1 MFHQQKPI
9 IMKKLFLFLSMLLA
23 MGLTSACSSD
33 DEELTFP
40 PGTVITQELAWE
52 IVQTKVLKN
61 ELDNIN
67 AYVSKVPVPP
77 NTVIDAIFTTDQ
89 SPKYTSWV
97 FFIDDV
103 PYGNWAHPCRYVY
116 VNVVGGN
123 YMVHQNKWDPKSLDS
138 DYIQLV
144 QKPIDF

>member
-1 MFHQQKPI
+1 
-9 IMKKLFLFLSMLLA
+9 MKKIVLFLSMLLA
-23 MGLTSACSSD
+23 MGLSSACSSD

-40 PGTVITQELAWE
+40 PGTEITQELAWE

-67 AYVSKVPVPP
+67 AYVSKVPIPP

-123 YMVHQNKWDPKSLDS
+123 YMVHQNKWEPQSLYS

-144 QKPIDF
+144 QMPIEL